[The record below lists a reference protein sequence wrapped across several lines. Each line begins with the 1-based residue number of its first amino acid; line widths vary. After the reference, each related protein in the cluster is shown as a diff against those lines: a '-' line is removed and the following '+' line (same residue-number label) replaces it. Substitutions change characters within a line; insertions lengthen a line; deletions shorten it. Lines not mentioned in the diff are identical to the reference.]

1 MVRQLRASGPPWLSD
16 VAMTDVFHH
25 EEEGA
30 RVRTVTYAMRFQQS
44 AEGRTAEEV
53 NAVVRELLQAV
64 VNTHGAAGVK
74 LRT

>member
-1 MVRQLRASGPPWLSD
+1 MYKRQ
-16 VAMTDVFHH
+16 VFHH

-44 AEGRTAEEV
+44 AEGRTADEV
-53 NAVVRELLQAV
+53 NAVVRDLLQAV